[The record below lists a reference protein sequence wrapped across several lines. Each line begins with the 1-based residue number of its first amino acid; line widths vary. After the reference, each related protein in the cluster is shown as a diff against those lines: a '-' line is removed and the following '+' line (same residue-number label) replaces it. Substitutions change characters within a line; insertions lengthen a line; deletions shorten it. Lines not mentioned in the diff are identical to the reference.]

1 MYDLF
6 YVKYLFFKKHIYNV
20 GEGREE
26 AGMCVFGGDATR
38 LRGAKWMIYALL

>member
-6 YVKYLFFKKHIYNV
+6 YVKYLFFLKKNV